1 MTRRPDDPIAYT
13 PKKSGQSSV
22 SPKAVLRAQRIG
34 FDARWYNDSGVG
46 TYVAELLKAL
56 IPLQSEK
63 EFELV
68 VYEDPANPMPGL
80 NGVERISVAAP
91 KYSWRGQTALK
102 RRCAADRL
110 DVFHSPFYPIPV
122 ITSCPVVVTIHD
134 LIPFLFPINTWW
146 KQFAVRSG
154 YRVAARR
161 ATRIIAVS
169 QHTAN
174 DIRKILWTSP
184 KKITVVHNAVSSE
197 AFHSNRESTEPAHLA
212 DRFGIHP
219 PYVVVGSTRNWR
231 TKNLSSALRAVA
243 LAKAYSGVE
252 FQTVVCGSPDGFQAA
267 GGQNNAAWK
276 HLNPVETGHLP
287 ATDLGCLFRNAHIF
301 VMPPLYEGFG
311 LAVLEAMACGCAVI
325 TSNGGS
331 LPEVVGDGAQTFD
344 PFDVTG
350 MARAAAQ
357 LLRNPQELDR
367 WQEKAVRRAADFS
380 WTRTARETLEVYHR
394 AAGKQ

>member
-1 MTRRPDDPIAYT
+1 MP
-13 PKKSGQSSV
+13 
-22 SPKAVLRAQRIG
+22 LRVG
-34 FDARWYNDSGVG
+34 FDARWFNDSGVG

-56 IPLQSEK
+56 LCIQCEEK
-63 EFELV
+63 TFELV
-68 VYEDPANPMPGL
+68 VYEDPANPVPGL
-80 NGVERISVAAP
+80 NNVERIAFTAP

-102 RRCAADRL
+102 RRCALDRL

-134 LIPFLFPINTWW
+134 LIPFLFPINTWL
-146 KQFAVRSG
+146 KQFMVRSG
-154 YRVAARR
+154 YRVAATR
-161 ATRIIAVS
+161 ASKIIAVS
-169 QHTAN
+169 EHTAK

-184 KKITVVHNAVSSE
+184 KKIAVVHNAVSPQ
-197 AFHSNRESTEPAHLA
+197 AFHPDRNSTELARLA

-219 PYVVVGSTRNWR
+219 PYVLVGSTRNWR

-243 LAKAYSGVE
+243 LAKAYSGID

-267 GGQNNAAWK
+267 GGQNNPAWK

-287 ATDLGCLFRNAHIF
+287 AADLGCLFRNAHIF

-344 PFDVTG
+344 PFDATG

-357 LLRNPQELDR
+357 LLRNPDELMQ
-367 WQEKAVRRAADFS
+367 WQAKAVKRANDFS
-380 WTRTARETLEVYHR
+380 WMRAARETLSVYHQ
-394 AAGKQ
+394 AAGKKESAIQSR